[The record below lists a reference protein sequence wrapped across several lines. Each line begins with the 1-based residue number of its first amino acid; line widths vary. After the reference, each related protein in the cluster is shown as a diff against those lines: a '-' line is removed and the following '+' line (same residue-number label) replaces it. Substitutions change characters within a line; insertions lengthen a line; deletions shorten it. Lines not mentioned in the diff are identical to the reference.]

1 MIPFGLT
8 IKTIWLDEHM
18 LEFQIQ
24 AANESFSG
32 STTCYVGLDEA
43 KRLAEAIAGFPHS
56 STDSREHQ
64 FGEPDT
70 LNMGTANLE
79 FKCTD
84 GSGHLAVTVK
94 IWSDPGFCGSQSVLL
109 VFRTLPAQID
119 FFVAE
124 LLTMK
129 AVEGRQAFLPHAI

>member
-1 MIPFGLT
+1 MIPLGLT

-24 AANESFSG
+24 VANESFSG
-32 STTCYVGLDEA
+32 STTCYVALDEA

-56 STDSREHQ
+56 STDSRKYQ
-64 FGEPDT
+64 FGDPDA
-70 LNMGTANLE
+70 LSMGAANLE

-94 IWSDPGFCGSQSVLL
+94 IVSEPGFCEGQSVLL

-119 FFVAE
+119 SFVSE
-124 LLTMK
+124 LLAMK
-129 AVEGRQAFLPHAI
+129 AVEGRQAFLSQAI